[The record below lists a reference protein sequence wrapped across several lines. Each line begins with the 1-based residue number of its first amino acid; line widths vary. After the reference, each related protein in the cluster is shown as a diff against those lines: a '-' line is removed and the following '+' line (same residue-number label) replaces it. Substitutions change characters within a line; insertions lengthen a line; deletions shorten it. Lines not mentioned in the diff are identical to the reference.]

1 MNQTEATGRTIDE
14 ATTAALGLIGATR
27 EEVDVEVLQEPKP
40 AILGFGGR
48 EARVRV
54 TRQASY
60 GMLARDVTTQVLG
73 LMGFSVT
80 AELSDE
86 GPDGASIVLSGQDLS
101 GLIGRHGHTLDALE
115 FLVGMHVFRRRGSRM
130 GLVIDAGGYR
140 ARREKALV
148 EMAHQASEQ
157 AIQESRPIAL
167 EPMGA
172 KERRIVH
179 VALRDDQRVATASQ
193 GEEGSRFVVVTPV
206 LPGQTIGVDPA
217 GPAEDPDAL

>member
-1 MNQTEATGRTIDE
+1 MNQTEASGRTIEE
-14 ATTAALGLIGATR
+14 ATTAALGLIGAAR

-60 GMLARDVTTQVLG
+60 GTLARDVATQMLG
-73 LMGFSVT
+73 LMGYSVT

-86 GPDGASIVLSGQDLS
+86 GPDGAAIMLSGQDLS

-115 FLVGMHVFRRRGSRM
+115 FLVGMHVFRSRGSKV

-140 ARREKALV
+140 ARREKTLV
-148 EMAHQASEQ
+148 EMAHQASER
-157 AIQESRPIAL
+157 ATQESLPIAL
-167 EPMGA
+167 EPMEP

-179 VALRDDQRVATASQ
+179 LALRDDPRVATASQ

-206 LPGQTIGVDPA
+206 AL
-217 GPAEDPDAL
+217 GPAEDTDAP

>member
-1 MNQTEATGRTIDE
+1 MNQTEATGRTIEE

-27 EEVDVEVLQEPKP
+27 EEADVEVLQEPKP

-60 GMLARDVTTQVLG
+60 GTLARDVTTQMLG
-73 LMGFSVT
+73 LMGYSVT

-101 GLIGRHGHTLDALE
+101 GLIGRHGRTLDALE
-115 FLVGMHVFRRRGSRM
+115 FLVGMHVFRRRGSRV

-148 EMAHQASEQ
+148 EMAHQAAER
-157 AIQESRPIAL
+157 ATQESRPIAL
-167 EPMGA
+167 EPMEA
-172 KERRIVH
+172 KERRVVH
-179 VALRDDQRVATASQ
+179 LALRDDPRVATASE
-193 GEEGSRFVVVTPV
+193 GEEGSRFVVVAPVTP
-206 LPGQTIGVDPA
+206 D
-217 GPAEDPDAL
+217 PAEDTDAP

>member
-27 EEVDVEVLQEPKP
+27 EEVDVEILQEPKP

-60 GMLARDVTTQVLG
+60 GMLAREVTTQVLG
-73 LMGFSVT
+73 LMGFPVI

-115 FLVGMHVFRRRGSRM
+115 FLVGMHVFRRRGSRI

-148 EMAHQASEQ
+148 EMAHQASER
-157 AIQESRPIAL
+157 ATQESRQIAL

-172 KERRIVH
+172 KERRVVH

-217 GPAEDPDAL
+217 DPAEDTDSL

>member
-1 MNQTEATGRTIDE
+1 MNQTETTGRTIEE

-48 EARVRV
+48 DARVRV

-60 GMLARDVTTQVLG
+60 GTLARDVATQTLG
-73 LMGFSVT
+73 LMGYSVT

-86 GPDGASIVLSGQDLS
+86 GPDGASVVLSGQDLS
-101 GLIGRHGHTLDALE
+101 GLIGRHGRTLDALE
-115 FLVGMHVFRRRGSRM
+115 FLVGMHVFRRRGSKA

-148 EMAHQASEQ
+148 EMAHQAGER
-157 AIQESRPIAL
+157 ATQESRPIAL
-167 EPMGA
+167 EPMEA
-172 KERRIVH
+172 KERRVVH
-179 VALRDDQRVATASQ
+179 LALRDDPRVATASE
-193 GEEGSRFVVVTPV
+193 GDEGSRFVVVTPV
-206 LPGQTIGVDPA
+206 APGQAIGVDPA
-217 GPAEDPDAL
+217 GPAEDTDAP

>member
-1 MNQTEATGRTIDE
+1 MNQTEATGRTIEE

-60 GMLARDVTTQVLG
+60 GTLARDVTTQMLG
-73 LMGFSVT
+73 LMGYSVT
-80 AELSDE
+80 AELDE

-101 GLIGRHGHTLDALE
+101 GLIGRHGRTLDALE
-115 FLVGMHVFRRRGSRM
+115 FLVGMHAFRSRGSKM

-148 EMAHQASEQ
+148 EMAHQASER
-157 AIQESRPIAL
+157 ATQESRPIAL
-167 EPMGA
+167 EPMEA
-172 KERRIVH
+172 KERRVVH
-179 VALRDDQRVATASQ
+179 LALRDDPRVATASQ
-193 GEEGSRFVVVTPV
+193 GEEGFRFVVVTPV
-206 LPGQTIGVDPA
+206 AP
-217 GPAEDPDAL
+217 GPAEDTDAP